1 MTKKKKRIKKG
12 IWQEVAQQKW
22 SDDTEEI
29 KKQFE
34 ETDDILE
41 KFEDFIKKKKPTDN
55 GDDPD

>member
-1 MTKKKKRIKKG
+1 MSKKKKRIKKG

-22 SDDTEEI
+22 SEDSEVI

-41 KFEDFIKKKKPTDN
+41 AFEEFIKKKKTTDN